1 MGRLCPKR
9 PPRNGPERA
18 NERTRTRIDSPTKG
32 RRAIQRRRSLRG
44 MPSARRALVVYLTET
59 HLATETV
66 SLLFSPSPVVTQNCS
81 QAEPLRSVPLLP
93 SSTLSTVNFL
103 VCFLPSHLIVLRWLC
118 HQAAATWLEPSAF
131 KALLF
136 LPDFVCLSEIQSVSP
151 VLHE

>member
-1 MGRLCPKR
+1 MPQRAGALTGR
-9 PPRNGPERA
+9 
-18 NERTRTRIDSPTKG
+18 
-32 RRAIQRRRSLRG
+32 
-44 MPSARRALVVYLTET
+44 PSAWRRFGRYLTET

-118 HQAAATWLEPSAF
+118 HQPAATWLDPSF
-131 KALLF
+131 LRSGSF
-136 LPDFVCLSEIQSVSP
+136 LPFFDCFSEIQSVSP